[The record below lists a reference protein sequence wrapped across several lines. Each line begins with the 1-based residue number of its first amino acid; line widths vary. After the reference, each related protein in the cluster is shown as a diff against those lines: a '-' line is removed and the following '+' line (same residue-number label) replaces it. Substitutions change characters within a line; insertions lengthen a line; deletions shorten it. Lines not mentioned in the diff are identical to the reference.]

1 MSFSATSQ
9 EKIILNALDAV
20 QTGTWAQSI
29 VVESSNLGT
38 IRAFTDAIAARLL
51 CDQSKVAEPCGRCKS
66 CIWFQA
72 GSHQSLISIKP
83 EGKSIKIDT
92 IRSLIEKA
100 HQTQDTKNQVIII
113 QEADKLNTQA
123 ANALLKVLE
132 EPKPNLYFLL
142 TTQHWSKL
150 LPTIRSRVGRIRMAQ
165 TFSTFNRDDDVN
177 EKDILQV
184 FFPDKEIDF
193 FQEKDNAQQ
202 YRALIESLW
211 TKWLSYREP
220 VLGLVDT
227 LVAFAPADVIRVMQ
241 TIQFARLSRLSQASS
256 RGSQI
261 YVLLESE
268 YGPEKELMPWLALH
282 EIIQALAAANQVLES
297 SMVHTAS
304 YQIDALCI
312 YTTSIRARYSR
323 YIR

>member
-1 MSFSATSQ
+1 MSYSATLQ

-20 QTGTWAQSI
+20 QTGALAQSI
-29 VVESSNLGT
+29 VVESSNLSAT
-38 IRAFTDAIAARLL
+38 RVFTDAIAARLL

-72 GSHQSLISIKP
+72 GNHQSLISIKP

-100 HQTQDTKNQVIII
+100 HQTRDTKNQVIII

-123 ANALLKVLE
+123 ANALLKILE

-142 TTQHWSKL
+142 STQHWSKL
-150 LPTIRSRVGRIRMAQ
+150 LPTIRSRVVRIRMAQ
-165 TFSTFNRDDDVN
+165 TFSTFKRDDVN
-177 EKDILQV
+177 EKNILQV
-184 FFPDKEIDF
+184 FFPDKEIGF
-193 FQEKDNAQQ
+193 FQEKDRAQQ
-202 YRALIESLW
+202 YRALIQSLW

-227 LVAFAPADVIRVMQ
+227 LVDFAPADVIRVMQ
-241 TIQFARLSRLSQASS
+241 TIQFARLARLSQTSS
-256 RGSQI
+256 RGSHI
-261 YVLLESE
+261 YALLENA
-268 YGPEKELMPWLALH
+268 YGPEKEIIPWLALH
-282 EIIQALAAANQVLES
+282 EIMQALTTANKILES

-312 YTTSIRARYSR
+312 CTTSIRARYSR